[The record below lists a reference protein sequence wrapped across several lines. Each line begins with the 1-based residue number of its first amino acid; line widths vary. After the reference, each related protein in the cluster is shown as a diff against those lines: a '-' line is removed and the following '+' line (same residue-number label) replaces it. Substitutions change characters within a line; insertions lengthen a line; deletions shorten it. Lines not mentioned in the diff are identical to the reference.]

1 MKAMKD
7 FYKMIEDKIKQNIK
21 TEGENILSFD
31 FIDEK
36 TASDKEKE
44 LNKKIEDLYFKFFID
59 TTLVKIIENQIM
71 KINSVEDINKNFKV
85 IINFQYFGETFN
97 IYNDN
102 DRKVIS
108 SVNISVTEPS
118 IGNSIN
124 INWNEITKEDMY
136 LIYKVLPKW
145 IILHNHLS
153 FDAWHL
159 NELYDD
165 IIHDD
170 GMDDIYI
177 EKYLNLSFTSS
188 LSKLINM
195 YYAEKQREED
205 IINHQSNKHIKYY
218 NN

>member
-1 MKAMKD
+1 MRAPSEY
-7 FYKMIEDKIKQNIK
+7 F
-21 TEGENILSFD
+21 S
-31 FIDEK
+31 EK
-36 TASDKEKE
+36 
-44 LNKKIEDLYFKFFID
+44 
-59 TTLVKIIENQIM
+59 
-71 KINSVEDINKNFKV
+71 
-85 IINFQYFGETFN
+85 FN

-124 INWNEITKEDMY
+124 INWKEITKEDMY

-153 FDAWHL
+153 FDAWYL

-165 IIHDD
+165 VIHDD

-205 IINHQSNKHIKYY
+205 MINHQSNKHIK
-218 NN
+218 

>member
-102 DRKVIS
+102 DRKLIS

-118 IGNSIN
+118 IGNTIN
-124 INWNEITKEDMY
+124 INCNEITKEDMY

-177 EKYLNLSFTSS
+177 ENYLNLSFTSS

-195 YYAEKQREED
+195 
-205 IINHQSNKHIKYY
+205 
-218 NN
+218 